1 MSHSAKPLSFLLSG
15 HHLVCCIV
23 VEMAVEYDYVGYFG
37 VIPQLSTVTLL
48 LEKHVSEVPQIAKMK
63 VTTVL
68 SAHKHMVFLE

>member
-1 MSHSAKPLSFLLSG
+1 
-15 HHLVCCIV
+15 
-23 VEMAVEYDYVGYFG
+23 MAVEYDYVGYFG